1 MKKIYLVTALA
12 CCALQ
17 PTLAQKQEECK
28 PVNLHCDHLINP
40 LGIDNANPRLSWM
53 LDDARQGARQT
64 AYQIIVSTDSLKAN
78 NENGEIWNSGKKE
91 SDQILVTYPE
101 KNLQP
106 FTKYYWKVNVWDKD
120 GKKATSDI
128 NSFETGMMGMENWQ
142 GAWIGDKRHQL

>member
-1 MKKIYLVTALA
+1 MPDK
-12 CCALQ
+12 
-17 PTLAQKQEECK
+17 
-28 PVNLHCDHLINP
+28 
-40 LGIDNANPRLSWM
+40 G
-53 LDDARQGARQT
+53 RQT

-142 GAWIGDKRHQL
+142 GAWIGDNRDINYKPAPISEKHSTLKRKSNPPERTSPSPVYTNYTSTERKSETIG